1 MLPTISNVLYQIFF
15 YKLTQGLHKSD
26 RTELYRLFSLF
37 SRDKAHP
44 VYTREESNIVYTHKV
59 SLRDALCGAT
69 VSVPLLQRDKNAP
82 PKSVT
87 LNLKD
92 DVLKPTTTK
101 RIQGEGLPYPK
112 DSSRRGD
119 LLVKFDIQFPDRIS
133 SNSKEILFDV
143 LSRR

>member
-1 MLPTISNVLYQIFF
+1 
-15 YKLTQGLHKSD
+15 
-26 RTELYRLFSLF
+26 
-37 SRDKAHP
+37 

-59 SLRDALCGAT
+59 SLRDALCGAI

-101 RIQGEGLPYPK
+101 RIQGGPALPQGQLQEGRPL
-112 DSSRRGD
+112 GQ
-119 LLVKFDIQFPDRIS
+119 V
-133 SNSKEILFDV
+133 
-143 LSRR
+143 